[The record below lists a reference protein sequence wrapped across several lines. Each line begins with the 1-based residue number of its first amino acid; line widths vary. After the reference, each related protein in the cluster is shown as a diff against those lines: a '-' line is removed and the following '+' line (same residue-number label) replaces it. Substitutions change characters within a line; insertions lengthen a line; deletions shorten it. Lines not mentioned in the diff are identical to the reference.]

1 MANKKISDFTA
12 ATSIASSDLVEI
24 ETAAGNSRKVTGANA
39 AKSMRSLGF
48 SGARVYKSAAL
59 NAADFTTATNITF
72 DSEHFDT
79 DSYHSTVTNTDRL
92 TVPED
97 GYYEVTFCV
106 NINSLTAD
114 LWALAVTKRFNSSS
128 VEQATNTGTARSIT
142 ETGNTS
148 DQLTGST
155 GPVSC
160 TAGDYFVLT
169 LQVETDT
176 SIGVNNTA
184 TSFAIRRV
192 G

>member
-24 ETAAGNSRKVTGANA
+24 ETAAGNSRKVTGANT

-48 SGARVYKSAAL
+48 SGARVYKSAAQ
-59 NAADFTTATNITF
+59 NAADYTTATNITF

-79 DSYHSTVTNTDRL
+79 DTYHSTVTNTDRL

-97 GYYEVTFCV
+97 GYYEVWFQI

-114 LWALAVTKRFNSSS
+114 LWATANTRRFNSSN
-128 VEQATNTGTARSIT
+128 VEQATNTGSARQST
-142 ETGNTS
+142 ETGNTTN
-148 DQLTGST
+148 QLSSSS

-176 SIGVNNTA
+176 SIGINNTA